1 MNDND
6 KMINAFIDEIR
17 ALGVSVE
24 MFDDTDEEIYTF
36 TLTDIPYWAVL
47 EVDKSFGYI
56 NLYCTFS
63 YCDISND
70 SISDFTKSEILEE
83 VRTFYLEKRYK
94 RMFEKTMYKID
105 VWDDGCY
112 MCPGYNARVG
122 FLHANCSPEL
132 VKVFVDATLAFFKQ
146 DRHSSILT
154 DAKNELEVF
163 LKENSHLCDLM
174 TISLR
179 SDYCFNSLQSKDVQM
194 YVGENDVLFK
204 KAGHIVSIG
213 KYWYDALLELVNN
226 VELFYDIEYEL
237 LNNSIRAKT
246 HAFVVEIKGKSK
258 EEAINYENFS
268 FIYRINKLRPFLSDE
283 HIEQLVSLLVSP
295 EKSAELIRHYTLPHI
310 YTEGHTD
317 WRHIKNAFAKIT
329 TSNLLQKLEIVEI
342 GRASCR
348 ERV

>member
-146 DRHSSILT
+146 DR
-154 DAKNELEVF
+154 
-163 LKENSHLCDLM
+163 
-174 TISLR
+174 
-179 SDYCFNSLQSKDVQM
+179 Q
-194 YVGENDVLFK
+194 
-204 KAGHIVSIG
+204 
-213 KYWYDALLELVNN
+213 
-226 VELFYDIEYEL
+226 
-237 LNNSIRAKT
+237 
-246 HAFVVEIKGKSK
+246 
-258 EEAINYENFS
+258 
-268 FIYRINKLRPFLSDE
+268 
-283 HIEQLVSLLVSP
+283 
-295 EKSAELIRHYTLPHI
+295 
-310 YTEGHTD
+310 
-317 WRHIKNAFAKIT
+317 
-329 TSNLLQKLEIVEI
+329 I
-342 GRASCR
+342 GRAH
-348 ERV
+348 V